1 MHMSIIHQKKE
12 GIKVKSEQ
20 NEIAEENP
28 ENVTDNVDWYSET
41 TNGENLESTILT
53 SHSSPDKA
61 NRPRASSLRSK
72 TRFHD
77 YVAEEHR
84 YPPVNIKKLQST
96 QRS

>member
-1 MHMSIIHQKKE
+1 ME
-12 GIKVKSEQ
+12 TESESNYQ
-20 NEIAEENP
+20 SVAEENDEENDLIHSTCSIMTP
-28 ENVTDNVDWYSET
+28 ELVRDLDP

-84 YPPVNIKKLQST
+84 YPPVIIKK
-96 QRS
+96 

>member
-1 MHMSIIHQKKE
+1 METESESSYQSVADENDEGNDLIHSTCSIMT
-12 GIKVKSEQ
+12 
-20 NEIAEENP
+20 P
-28 ENVTDNVDWYSET
+28 ELVRDLDP

-84 YPPVNIKKLQST
+84 YPPVIIK
-96 QRS
+96 R

>member
-1 MHMSIIHQKKE
+1 ME
-12 GIKVKSEQ
+12 TESESNYQ
-20 NEIAEENP
+20 SVADENDEENDLIHSTCSIMTP
-28 ENVTDNVDWYSET
+28 ELVRDLDP

-84 YPPVNIKKLQST
+84 YPPVIIK
-96 QRS
+96 R